1 MRRNVLVG
9 WRADLVCPATIVVP
23 HAAFICRLAAS
34 RRLCV
39 SPATRYAIRAPGGA
53 CISKHSTPFSVS
65 VICRPPRGLSPILPL
80 FIHSVI
86 HPSVAVL
93 TSPAQ
98 GFQVSALHLVP
109 LNDRLSFGFQTMPS
123 AIYHLCTYHLLS
135 AISHQPFARSP
146 LPPCPCPFT
155 CSPLLPILA
164 ASRMLDLGLRQVH
177 FWSLSL
183 PPFSLYFFRGC
194 PWSRRQ
200 SGRNLT
206 VSSRVATSHLLPPSH
221 LFRQPTT
228 FGAAGTRHTRFAS
241 TRTTTRSR
249 PLFSK
254 HLARAKST
262 SDTHFPP
269 SLLVVFITFV
279 I

>member
-1 MRRNVLVG
+1 MI
-9 WRADLVCPATIVVP
+9 AC
-23 HAAFICRLAAS
+23 HLA
-34 RRLCV
+34 
-39 SPATRYAIRAPGGA
+39 
-53 CISKHSTPFSVS
+53 SKPCH
-65 VICRPPRGLSPILPL
+65 LPSMYL
-80 FIHSVI
+80 
-86 HPSVAVL
+86 
-93 TSPAQ
+93 
-98 GFQVSALHLVP
+98 
-109 LNDRLSFGFQTMPS
+109 PS
-123 AIYHLCTYHLLS
+123 AISYQPS
-135 AISHQPFARSP
+135 AICPFA

-183 PPFSLYFFRGC
+183 PPFSLYFFRGW

-206 VSSRVATSHLLPPSH
+206 VSSRVATSHLLLPSH